1 MAAQLEQHDVLNLP
15 TNLFIGGVW
24 RESSDRR
31 RFDVVDPATEHVLTS
46 VADGT
51 VADAVSA
58 VDAAA
63 AALPAWAARA
73 PRERAEIL
81 RKAFEVMIG
90 QKERI
95 ARLITLENGK
105 ALPDSRAEAAYAAEF
120 FRWYAEEAVRN
131 IGQLSRAPSSGARI
145 LVQHKP
151 AGVAVLVTP
160 WNFPAAMG
168 TRKIAPALAAGCTV
182 VLKPASETPLTMLLL
197 AELLAEAGVPAGV
210 VNILPAR
217 SSGAVVGAMLA
228 DPRVRVISFTGSTE
242 TGRRLL
248 QTAAQSVVN
257 PRMELGGNAPFIVF
271 DDADLDA
278 AVEGAM
284 IAKMRNMGEACTA
297 ANRFYV
303 QAGVYDEFVRRFAAA
318 MAKLKVGNGLAD
330 GVAVGPL
337 VNASSRDKVESL
349 VDDAR
354 ARGARVVLGGRRMA
368 GPGYFLRADRA
379 RGRARRRGVPR
390 RGDLR
395 AGGATAVIPDRGRR
409 HRARERYGVRARRLR
424 VHARSRARTQGDR
437 ETRVRHGGSQSR
449 PGLGSGRAVW
459 RRQAVGSRARGR
471 ARGTHGVPRDAVR
484 VRRVVAVSPR
494 KR

>member
-1 MAAQLEQHDVLNLP
+1 MPGVAYDHLEPTMAAQLEQSEVLNRS
-15 TNLFIGGVW
+15 TNLFIGGEW
-24 RESSDRR
+24 REASDRR
-31 RFDVVDPATEHVLTS
+31 RFDVIDPATEQVLAS

-51 VADAVSA
+51 VADAVAA

-63 AALPAWAARA
+63 AALPAWAAQT

-81 RKAFEVMIG
+81 RKAFDVLIG

-105 ALPDSRAEAAYAAEF
+105 ALPDSRSEAVYAAEF

-131 IGQLSRAPSSGARI
+131 IGQVSRAPSSGARI

-182 VLKPASETPLTMLLL
+182 VLKPASVTPLTMLLL
-197 AELLAEAGVPAGV
+197 AELLADAGVPPGV

-217 SSGAVVGAMLA
+217 SSAAVVGAMLA
-228 DPRVRVISFTGSTE
+228 DPRVRVISFTGSTQ
-242 TGRRLL
+242 TGRQLL

-271 DDADLDA
+271 DDADLGA

-284 IAKMRNMGEACTA
+284 VAKMRNMGEACTA
-297 ANRFYV
+297 ANRFYI
-303 QAGVYDEFVRRFAAA
+303 QAGVYEEFVRHFSAA

-330 GVAVGPL
+330 GITVGPL

-349 VDDAR
+349 VEDAR
-354 ARGARVVLGGRRMA
+354 TRGARVVLGGRRIA
-368 GPGYFLRADRA
+368 GPGYFYEPTVLASAPLGAACLGEEIFGPVAPLQSFETEGDAIARANDTEYGLVAYVYTRDLA
-379 RGRARRRGVPR
+379 RG
-390 RGDLR
+390 
-395 AGGATAVIPDRGRR
+395 
-409 HRARERYGVRARRLR
+409 LR
-424 VHARSRARTQGDR
+424 VTERLEFGMVGLNRGLVSDPAAPF
-437 ETRVRHGGSQSR
+437 GGVKQS
-449 PGLGSGRAVW
+449 GLGREIGR
-459 RRQAVGSRARGR
+459 
-471 ARGTHGVPRDAVR
+471 
-484 VRRVVAVSPR
+484 
-494 KR
+494 

>member
-31 RFDVVDPATEHVLTS
+31 RFDVVDPATERVLTS

-63 AALPAWAARA
+63 AALPAWAVRA

-81 RKAFEVMIG
+81 RKAFEVMVG

-105 ALPDSRAEAAYAAEF
+105 LYRTREQKPPTPPSSSAGMPKKRSATSASCHGR
-120 FRWYAEEAVRN
+120 
-131 IGQLSRAPSSGARI
+131 RAPGARI

-210 VNILPAR
+210 VNILPR
-217 SSGAVVGAMLA
+217 GSSGAVVARCS
-228 DPRVRVISFTGSTE
+228 PIR
-242 TGRRLL
+242 
-248 QTAAQSVVN
+248 
-257 PRMELGGNAPFIVF
+257 
-271 DDADLDA
+271 
-278 AVEGAM
+278 
-284 IAKMRNMGEACTA
+284 ACA
-297 ANRFYV
+297 
-303 QAGVYDEFVRRFAAA
+303 
-318 MAKLKVGNGLAD
+318 
-330 GVAVGPL
+330 
-337 VNASSRDKVESL
+337 
-349 VDDAR
+349 
-354 ARGARVVLGGRRMA
+354 
-368 GPGYFLRADRA
+368 
-379 RGRARRRGVPR
+379 
-390 RGDLR
+390 
-395 AGGATAVIPDRGRR
+395 
-409 HRARERYGVRARRLR
+409 
-424 VHARSRARTQGDR
+424 
-437 ETRVRHGGSQSR
+437 
-449 PGLGSGRAVW
+449 
-459 RRQAVGSRARGR
+459 
-471 ARGTHGVPRDAVR
+471 
-484 VRRVVAVSPR
+484 
-494 KR
+494 

>member
-24 RESSDRR
+24 REASDRR
-31 RFDVVDPATEHVLTS
+31 RFDVVDPATERVLTS

-318 MAKLKVGNGLAD
+318 MARLKVGHGLTD

-337 VNASSRDKVESL
+337 VNASSRDKVENL

-354 ARGARVVLGGRRMA
+354 ARGARVVLGGRRIA
-368 GPGYFLRADRA
+368 GPGYFFEPTVLADVPAGAACLGEEIFGPVAPLQAFQTEDDAITRANDTEYGLVAYVYTRDLA
-379 RGRARRRGVPR
+379 RGLKVTEKLEFGMVGLNRGLVSDP
-390 RGDLR
+390 
-395 AGGATAVIPDRGRR
+395 AAPFGGVK
-409 HRARERYGVRARRLR
+409 
-424 VHARSRARTQGDR
+424 
-437 ETRVRHGGSQSR
+437 QS
-449 PGLGSGRAVW
+449 GLGREGAHEGLMEFLETQYVS
-459 RRQAVGSRARGR
+459 
-471 ARGTHGVPRDAVR
+471 
-484 VRRVVAVSPR
+484 VAW
-494 KR
+494 